1 MNVTASKNPKK
12 RPDITPSKENDR
24 KLAKILWLLV
34 EEYKL
39 TNDELSLLLD
49 VKLRTIQDAR
59 GKKSLP
65 NSSYDRYRRVG
76 LMLGIKKNLEI
87 LYPKNPEV
95 CKNWLRVEREVF
107 KGRSAIEMIMEN
119 PVESMARLFTVRR
132 LLDMQRNGTIE
143 ALI

>member
-1 MNVTASKNPKK
+1 MNVTASKYSKK

-24 KLAKILWLLV
+24 KLAKILWLLA

-107 KGRSAIEMIMEN
+107 KGRSAIELIMEN

>member
-1 MNVTASKNPKK
+1 MNVTASKYSKK

-24 KLAKILWLLV
+24 KLAKILWLLA